1 QGIRV
6 EREKLA
12 QMSTW
17 FIWDMWDAKA
27 RSTRLGRF
35 GEAGKRRTNA
45 LGTRGTKVREVCGSA
60 ELDENGTIG
69 LGELGTFG
77 TQKRE
82 VHGSAELI
90 REQLVRANLGHLGR
104 ERREVRGSAESDEN
118 GTIGPGELGTFGTKS
133 SDGPEKNRLRVNR
146 PIGEQRAQL
155 NLGHAGQ
162 KCPTGPKNT
171 QNDPKT

>member
-1 QGIRV
+1 MLLEHVGQKYV
-6 EREKLA
+6 KYA
-12 QMSTW
+12 
-17 FIWDMWDAKA
+17 A
-27 RSTRLGRF
+27 RL
-35 GEAGKRRTNA
+35 NQ
-45 LGTRGTKVREVCGSA
+45 TKM
-60 ELDENGTIG
+60 
-69 LGELGTFG
+69 
-77 TQKRE
+77 
-82 VHGSAELI
+82 
-90 REQLVRANLGHLGR
+90 EQLVRANLGHLGQKV
-104 ERREVRGSAESDEN
+104 RRARKEQTSGDWGIEGPIELGTHGTKVCKVRGSAESGEN